1 MGSGNRI
8 KQRHTNE
15 QFLEMVEYYYK
26 DWEEAKDNLKHT
38 TLNLI
43 VGMLGMFHNK
53 TCWLTTVYWGANDV
67 VYVKLVS
74 RDRDPQVVFG
84 SDLDKVERDVFDL
97 PFETMASIAEELH
110 DVVTHRTV

>member
-8 KQRHTNE
+8 KKSVTNE
-15 QFLEMVEYYYK
+15 QLLAVVNDYYK
-26 DWEEAKDNLKHT
+26 DWYVAKFNLKHT

-43 VGMLGMFHNK
+43 VGMLDMFHNK
-53 TCWLTTVYWGANDV
+53 TCWLTTVSWGENDV

-84 SDLDKVERDVFDL
+84 SDFDKVERDVFDL
-97 PFETMASIAEELH
+97 PLETMDEIVEELH
-110 DVVTHRTV
+110 DVINHRTV